1 MVTAK
6 SDGFVFFGAT
16 GDLAY
21 KKIFP
26 ALQAMVRHANLDIP
40 VIGVGRREWSLDQ
53 FQHRVRDSLE
63 KNGGVDASAFAKLSR
78 LLRYVSGDYSES
90 PTFDRLCKALVPAE
104 RPLYYLA
111 IPPSSFPTIIEGL
124 AKSGCLH
131 NARIVVE
138 KPFVET
144 WLRRR
149 RSTTHCASTFRSMPF
164 SVSTTTSEK
173 NPSKTSSISVS
184 LIRSLKTP

>member
-1 MVTAK
+1 MNDAH
-6 SDGFVFFGAT
+6 SDAFVFFGAT

-26 ALQAMVRHANLDIP
+26 ALQAMVRRGNLDMP
-40 VIGVGRREWSLDQ
+40 VIGVGRREWSLAQ

-131 NARIVVE
+131 NARIVIE
-138 KPFVET
+138 KPFGRD
-144 WLRRR
+144 LASRR
-149 RSTTHCASTFRSMPF
+149 RSTTHFA
-164 SVSTTTSEK
+164 
-173 NPSKTSSISVS
+173 
-184 LIRSLKTP
+184 